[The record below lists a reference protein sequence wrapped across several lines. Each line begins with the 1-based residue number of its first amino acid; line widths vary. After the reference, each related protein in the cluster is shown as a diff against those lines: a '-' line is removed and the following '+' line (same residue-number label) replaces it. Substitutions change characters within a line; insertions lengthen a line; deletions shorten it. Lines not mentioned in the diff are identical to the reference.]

1 MRVTLVNFATQY
13 SSPFTITAEQPDAS
27 LPKIILQPRSGQLL
41 GATVTAR
48 KPFIQKLSDR
58 IVVNV
63 ENSIASAGSSA
74 MEVLE
79 RSPGV
84 LVDQNDNISLRGRTG
99 VIIMI
104 DGKPTAMSGADL
116 AN

>member
-1 MRVTLVNFATQY
+1 MV
-13 SSPFTITAEQPDAS
+13 
-27 LPKIILQPRSGQLL
+27 LQPATSQL
-41 GATVTAR
+41 GGVTVTAR

-63 ENSIASAGSSA
+63 ENSNVSAGSSA

-84 LVDQNDNISLRGRTG
+84 NIDQNDAISLKGKQG

-104 DGKPTAMSGADL
+104 DGKPTPMTGSDL
-116 AN
+116 ANNCVGCPRLPLSALT